1 MASLKL
7 HYYPATLVA
16 ELLARWPA
24 DSAALPLAQ
33 LEYFLSVAYQA
44 SLLFEEGQPVRCR
57 LLLSPAEELPLRAGE
72 DSLYVLKLAGPRPYE
87 EQEIRRLSPAL
98 HAPGSLLAVSSDPDA
113 GLLIWGVLRS
123 RQPPP
128 AGEAPWPAAATPVP
142 RVLLLDVR
150 GPGHLVFYCGNQ
162 RVLTLQHG
170 HVEGHGFVDYPV
182 AWSWGRFTENLDAL
196 RQQLGAEAEAVLP
209 ALPALAGELAHH
221 ITRRVVTRVR
231 ASGHGGMVAF
241 VPTATLAQF
250 VGPAATLRPKYP
262 VDLPATS
269 PYLNLLL
276 GISTRLSELG
286 EVSWARYQQAD
297 DAQLLELAAAVDQ
310 YANLLADLMSVDGAV
325 VLTKQLAV
333 VGFGI
338 EVYAPQLVLPQV
350 YRALDA
356 AATQLRAEPADHG
369 GTRHRAA
376 YRLCR
381 AEPESMAI
389 VVSQDGGVRFVHAQ
403 ADKVIFWEQ
412 LAL

>member
-1 MASLKL
+1 M
-7 HYYPATLVA
+7 
-16 ELLARWPA
+16 
-24 DSAALPLAQ
+24 
-33 LEYFLSVAYQA
+33 
-44 SLLFEEGQPVRCR
+44 
-57 LLLSPAEELPLRAGE
+57 
-72 DSLYVLKLAGPRPYE
+72 
-87 EQEIRRLSPAL
+87 
-98 HAPGSLLAVSSDPDA
+98 
-113 GLLIWGVLRS
+113 
-123 RQPPP
+123 
-128 AGEAPWPAAATPVP
+128 
-142 RVLLLDVR
+142 
-150 GPGHLVFYCGNQ
+150 
-162 RVLTLQHG
+162 
-170 HVEGHGFVDYPV
+170 
-182 AWSWGRFTENLDAL
+182 
-196 RQQLGAEAEAVLP
+196 
-209 ALPALAGELAHH
+209 
-221 ITRRVVTRVR
+221 
-231 ASGHGGMVAF
+231 
-241 VPTATLAQF
+241 PTATLARF
-250 VGPAATLRPKYP
+250 MGPAATLRPKYP

-356 AATQLRAEPADHG
+356 AATQLRAEPADQG

-403 ADKVIFWEQ
+403 ADKVIFLGAASPVSPPNLRPMPTIPVHGLPPQ
-412 LAL
+412 LLVPFALMRLGGAGLPPPEALAVHRHSHYSFPALRARRGHGADRLAGHAFRGGEHLLPAAGAGAPAPARARNTGVVSGG